1 MNIEKPIFL
10 DNQSTTALDSRVFEK
25 MSPFLEKTMEILI
38 LLTTLMEEK
47 QVKP

>member
-25 MSPFLEKTMEILI
+25 MSPFFKEDYGNLTNSP
-38 LLTTLMEEK
+38 LLWK
-47 QVKP
+47 RSK